1 MRARV
6 VAKTRDSPGSNRSE
20 TTKSGKLAMNI
31 RAYLDRIN
39 YSGTLAPT
47 PGALR
52 ALQLAHLRSVP
63 FENLSI
69 HAGQPIILNDEALFE
84 KIVER
89 QRGGFCYELNGLF
102 AALLRDLGFSVRML
116 SARVANAD
124 GIFGPDFDHMTLLVE
139 MKDRWLVDV
148 GFGDSF
154 EEPLLLDDPGEQRQ
168 GPYQYQVIRDGEDFV
183 LRRAEVT
190 GEWTTQYSFSLLAHQ
205 YQDYEEM
212 CHFQQTSPTSHFTQG
227 RICTLATPT
236 GRVTLSELKLITSNK
251 GQKQERMIR
260 DDEEYSTLLRDRFG
274 ITEPLIFGSNRV

>member
-1 MRARV
+1 
-6 VAKTRDSPGSNRSE
+6 
-20 TTKSGKLAMNI
+20 MNI

-212 CHFQQTSPTSHFTQG
+212 CHFQQTSLTSHFTQG